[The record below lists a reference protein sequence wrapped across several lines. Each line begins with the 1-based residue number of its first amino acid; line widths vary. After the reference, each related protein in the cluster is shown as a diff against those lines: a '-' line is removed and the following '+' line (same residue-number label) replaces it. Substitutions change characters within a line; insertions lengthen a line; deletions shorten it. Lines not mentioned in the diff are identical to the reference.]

1 MEKRNVPQSIIKL
14 VQGQIQSKINSHRCK
29 LDDIEKLEQ
38 QLESEKRHAKEMAQN
53 VIDEIRF
60 LRLNG
65 DNYDYFFHHA
75 TTEYDFIEN
84 NGLQK

>member
-1 MEKRNVPQSIIKL
+1 MEKRNVPESIIKL
-14 VQGQIQSKINSHRCK
+14 VQGQIQSKMNIHRFK
-29 LDDIEKLEQ
+29 LDDIERIEQ
-38 QLESEKRHAKEMAQN
+38 QLKSEKRLAKEMAQN
-53 VIDEIRF
+53 VIDEINF

-65 DNYDYFFHHA
+65 DNYDYFSHVA